1 MAAQNGAKPDYW
13 RAANDIPI
21 FSGTPAEDLDD
32 CIADIGWI
40 VLVEGWNGDYKQRVA
55 ISESGGG
62 ITKNWQD
69 LTGHCLVEGEYLVER
84 FETTFRPHLTLV
96 ELGVKVD

>member
-1 MAAQNGAKPDYW
+1 MVPNRIIGEQ
-13 RAANDIPI
+13 RMI
-21 FSGTPAEDLDD
+21 FPSFPVPQQKT
-32 CIADIGWI
+32 WTI
-40 VLVEGWNGDYKQRVA
+40 VSQTLAGLCWWKDGMEI
-55 ISESGGG
+55 ISKEWLFQSRGGG

-69 LTGHCLVEGEYLVER
+69 LTGHGLVEGEYLVER

>member
-1 MAAQNGAKPDYW
+1 ME
-13 RAANDIPI
+13 I
-21 FSGTPAEDLDD
+21 
-32 CIADIGWI
+32 
-40 VLVEGWNGDYKQRVA
+40 
-55 ISESGGG
+55 ISKEWLFQSRGGG

>member
-62 ITKNWQD
+62 GDYKELAGPDWP
-69 LTGHCLVEGEYLVER
+69 R
-84 FETTFRPHLTLV
+84 FGGRGV
-96 ELGVKVD
+96 LGRKV